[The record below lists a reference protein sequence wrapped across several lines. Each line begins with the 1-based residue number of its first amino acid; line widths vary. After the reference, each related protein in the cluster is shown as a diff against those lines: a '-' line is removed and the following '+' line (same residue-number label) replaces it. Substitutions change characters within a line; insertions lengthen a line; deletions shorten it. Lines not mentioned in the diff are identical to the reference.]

1 MYDIHVQG
9 CVMDMPPCQ
18 TCQKDIRDERNAL
31 HCKYCNAVFHRKC
44 FFDHFYYYRTCPS
57 CNRKITFDDMHTGIP
72 APVQL
77 VQERVIS
84 TDSAHQLRPYS
95 TSPGYESTPSAYQ
108 RSPALRRTFII
119 EQPIT
124 YRPKKGIGTQLKK
137 IFTTDPEKAG
147 IVGRFLGNTKGKVGT
162 AMLIMTIAIAL
173 LAPVLILYDPVT
185 YLAEDVEY
193 VNHPPTWKYPLGT
206 DVFGRDIYSQVIWGF
221 RSALIISLPSAL
233 LIGAIGTVVGLT
245 SGYYGGIVD
254 SILQRLNMTF
264 LVWPSVPLVALIVYS
279 WGATHALVAII
290 LGVGFTLWPT
300 TARAIRV
307 EVMSIKSR
315 SFIEAARVSGATARR
330 VIFRHILPN
339 VIHIAFLYMTLAVA
353 SALVLEATFNFLGL
367 TSPAV
372 ITWGS
377 MLSFTYFANTA
388 RFGIGGGMAWW
399 AIIPPGL
406 AIAFVVLGFY
416 LISTGLRESI
426 ANTVNR

>member
-1 MYDIHVQG
+1 
-9 CVMDMPPCQ
+9 
-18 TCQKDIRDERNAL
+18 
-31 HCKYCNAVFHRKC
+31 
-44 FFDHFYYYRTCPS
+44 
-57 CNRKITFDDMHTGIP
+57 MHTGVP
-72 APVQL
+72 APVR
-77 VQERVIS
+77 VFQEMGVSSEAIP
-84 TDSAHQLRPYS
+84 QF
-95 TSPGYESTPSAYQ
+95 TPHPTPQAYGTKVSEYQ
-108 RSPALRRTFII
+108 RSPALRRTFVI
-119 EQPIT
+119 EQPVT
-124 YRPKKGIGTQLKK
+124 YRPKKGLHARLKK

-162 AMLIMTIAIAL
+162 AMIIMTIVIAL

-185 YLAEDVEY
+185 YLAEDVKF
-193 VNHPPTWKYPLGT
+193 VNHPPTWKYPFGT

-264 LVWPSVPLVALIVYS
+264 LVWPSVPLVALIVFS
-279 WGATHALVAII
+279 WGATHALVAVI
-290 LGVGFTLWPT
+290 LGVAFTLWPT
-300 TARAIRV
+300 TARAIRA

-315 SFIEAARVSGATARR
+315 SFIEAARISGATARR
-330 VIFRHILPN
+330 IIFRHILPN

-388 RFGIGGGMAWW
+388 RFGVGGGMSWW

-406 AIAFVVLGFY
+406 AIAFVVLSFY
-416 LISTGLRESI
+416 LVSTGLRESI
-426 ANTVNR
+426 TNTVHR